1 MLSKANRSGVES
13 LSARRVWIEIPKYAT
28 LCDMMESLSAR
39 RVWIEIPD
47 RLHRQR
53 WETVTLR
60 EEGVD

>member
-1 MLSKANRSGVES
+1 MES